1 MKRIQ
6 SLAILAGSTLAVS
19 LALTAPATAAGA
31 DSDHDGI
38 PNRWERSHGMNPDK
52 KSDARADFDRDG
64 LLNVAEYRSGTR
76 LRDEDTDNDGHD
88 DGDEVKDGLASTKVK
103 DRDTDDDGRLDGD
116 EDADRDGIANEDEDD
131 AGESCV
137 RDDDDL
143 DHDSV
148 DDEDENELGLT
159 VGDSDSDDD
168 GLADGTEDRD
178 HDGESNEDEDDSVE
192 DSCDD
197 SSEDLSDL
205 MGTITSYDAGTGAL
219 VVTSV
224 GGFAVTGT
232 VTDDTEVDFEHVD
245 GTPDPGDATTADL
258 VPGTQVAEL
267 EFDDKTGALE
277 EIEIYPAA

>member
-1 MKRIQ
+1 MKRTQ
-6 SLAILAGSTLAVS
+6 SLAILAGSTLFIS
-19 LALTAPATAAGA
+19 LALTAPASAAGR

-38 PNRWERSHGMNPDK
+38 PNRWEQSHGMNAHK

-64 LLNVAEYRSGTR
+64 LLNVGEYRSGTR

-88 DGDEVKDGLASTKVK
+88 DGDEVKDGFASTKVK
-103 DRDTDDDGRLDGD
+103 DRDSDDDGRLDGD
-116 EDADRDGIANEDEDD
+116 EDADHDGIANEDEDD
-131 AGESCV
+131 AAESCV

-168 GLADGTEDRD
+168 GHLDGAEDRD
-178 HDGESNEDEDDSVE
+178 HDGESNEDEDDSLG

-197 SSEDLSDL
+197 SSEDAGDL
-205 MGTITSYDAGTGAL
+205 MGTITSFDAGTGAL

-224 GGFAVTGT
+224 GGFTVSGT
-232 VTDDTEVDFEHVD
+232 VTDATEIDFEHVD
-245 GTPDPGDATTADL
+245 GAPDPGVATTADL
-258 VPGTQVAEL
+258 VQGTQVAEL
-267 EFDDKTGALE
+267 GFDDETGALE
-277 EIEIYPAA
+277 EIEIYPVV

>member
-1 MKRIQ
+1 MKRTS
-6 SLAILAGSTLAVS
+6 SLAILAGSTLIIG
-19 LALTAPATAAGA
+19 LALTAPASAAGR

-38 PNRWERSHGMNPDK
+38 PNRWERSHGMNPHK

-64 LLNVAEYRSGTR
+64 LRNLAEYRLGTR

-88 DGDEVKDGLASTKVK
+88 DGDEVKDGFASTKVK
-103 DRDTDDDGRLDGD
+103 DRDSDDDGRLDGD

-131 AGESCV
+131 ASESCA

-143 DHDSV
+143 DRDSV
-148 DDEDENELGLT
+148 DDEDENELGLK

-178 HDGESNEDEDDSVE
+178 RDGESNEDEDDHLG

-197 SSEDLSDL
+197 SSEDAGDL

-224 GGFAVTGT
+224 GGFTVSAT
-232 VTDDTEVDFEHVD
+232 VTDVTEVDFEHVD
-245 GTPDPGDATTADL
+245 GTPDPGDATTDDL

-277 EIEIYPAA
+277 EIEIYPAG